1 MLRRRAYLPLFV
13 ALVVVLAVPALLS
26 AKGVTTKI
34 VIKGS
39 SLASPVEISDPA
51 VLENFVVWA
60 GPGTRMSGVEGRAGF
75 IVDWAS
81 GPVREAPSEVQRFEV
96 AFYVKY
102 ANRPFA
108 SQQDQLAYVVFYEFG
123 DTPSGFVYL
132 PGRGDDWYVLNT
144 RSIYRGREGRW
155 FRANSEWQ
163 HTVRPLIERAL
174 RP

>member
-1 MLRRRAYLPLFV
+1 MSRRRVPVSLVV
-13 ALVVVLAVPALLS
+13 ALVPVLAVPTLLS

-34 VIKGS
+34 VIEGS
-39 SLASPVEISDPA
+39 SLAAPVEISDPA
-51 VLENFVVWA
+51 LLKNFVVWA
-60 GPGTRMSGVEGRAGF
+60 GPREGF

-102 ANRPFA
+102 ANRPLA
-108 SQQDQLAYVVFYEFG
+108 GQQDQLAYVVLYELG
-123 DTPSGFVYL
+123 NTPTSYVYL
-132 PGRGDDWYVLNT
+132 PGRGDEWYGLNT

-155 FRANSEWQ
+155 FRANRDWQ
-163 HTVRPLIERAL
+163 RTVRPLIERAL